1 MNAGELITELERLRT
16 GSAVLTFDADGTLWS
31 GDVGEDGFHR
41 ALAEGLLREDALP
54 AMCEIAARFSLSI
67 EGTVHDVA
75 LRLWTAYT
83 EGRFPEREMCEV
95 MTWCYAGWSVADFA
109 TYGDT
114 VVSEA
119 RLESRL
125 HRELEPIIQ
134 WARSTALGT
143 MVVSA
148 SPRGLVEAGAR
159 LWGFAREDVI
169 AATPDAR
176 DGRIAT
182 RLIGPV
188 PYAKSKCD
196 LASERI
202 ADRQWLASFGDNV
215 FDIDMLGAARVGV
228 AVRPKP
234 ALRKRLPEL
243 PEIVLL
249 GS

>member
-1 MNAGELITELERLRT
+1 MNAADLIRELERLRT
-16 GSAVLTFDADGTLWS
+16 GAALLTFDADGTLWS

-41 ALAEGLLREDALP
+41 ALAEGLLRDDALP
-54 AMCEIAARFSLSI
+54 AMREMAARFSVSVH
-67 EGTVHDVA
+67 GTPHDVA
-75 LRLWTAYT
+75 RTLWTAYT
-83 EGRFPEREMCEV
+83 EERFPEREMCEV
-95 MTWCYAGWSVADFA
+95 MTWCYAGWSVAEFA
-109 TYGDT
+109 AYCDV
-114 VVSEA
+114 VVSDA
-119 RLESRL
+119 RVESRL
-125 HRELEPIIQ
+125 HRELDPIIQ
-134 WARSTALGT
+134 WARNAALGL

-159 LWGFAREDVI
+159 LWGFASEDVI
-169 AATPDAR
+169 AATPCAR
-176 DGRIAT
+176 DGRIGT

-196 LASERI
+196 LAKRHI
-202 ADRQWLASFGDNV
+202 GDRQWLASFGDNV